1 MQGSKLK
8 VNILTDGPKGDP
20 NHKEED
26 LGEDTTNTY
35 LHSASDR
42 TALMQKLS
50 RNKDAVLPGAPN
62 PMTSMDSAKAN
73 EQPSAARPS
82 NCLLFEGMFDTTQ
95 VDLKKDP
102 SFFMD
107 VKDQV
112 LSICVDFGKVERVY
126 VEQNS
131 NGHVWVMFKEE
142 DVAGAL
148 KTQEA
153 LDNQL
158 FDGNPIKVSFVT
170 YNDFMAKVKERWTK
184 NFERKTECT
193 EKFILGFF
201 RSFRKNDDQI

>member
-1 MQGSKLK
+1 MNGFELMQGSKLK

-62 PMTSMDSAKAN
+62 PLTSVDSAKAN

-142 DVAGAL
+142 DVAGAH

-170 YNDFMAKVKERWTK
+170 NSDFMAKVKER
-184 NFERKTECT
+184 
-193 EKFILGFF
+193 
-201 RSFRKNDDQI
+201 